1 MRTSTLF
8 FRSVGLTFL
17 LATSLLG
24 FQAAAQ
30 DRPANLIPIPAIPP
44 PPPGMVADDLEPQV
58 TITKHGD
65 DKVEEH
71 RVNGKLYMMKITPSH
86 GVPYYLVDEKGDGN
100 WAPKD
105 TADAAHLRV
114 PMWVIGTF

>member
-8 FRSVGLTFL
+8 FRSASLTFL
-17 LATSLLG
+17 FATSLLS
-24 FQAAAQ
+24 FQVAAQ
-30 DRPANLIPIPAIPP
+30 ERPANLIPIPAIPP
-44 PPPGMVADDLEPQV
+44 PPPGMVAEDLEPQV
-58 TITKHGD
+58 TITKRGND
-65 DKVEEH
+65 QVEEH

-105 TADAAHLRV
+105 TADAAHIRV
-114 PMWVIGTF
+114 PMWVIRTF

>member
-1 MRTSTLF
+1 MRATTSVYRLV
-8 FRSVGLTFL
+8 SLTFL
-17 LATSLLG
+17 LATSLLS
-24 FQAAAQ
+24 FQVAAQ
-30 DRPANLIPIPAIPP
+30 ERPANLIPIPAIPP

-58 TITKHGD
+58 TITKRGND
-65 DKVEEH
+65 QVEEH

-86 GVPYYLVDEKGDGN
+86 GVPYYLIDEKGDGN

>member
-1 MRTSTLF
+1 MRTNTLF
-8 FRSVGLTFL
+8 FRSVSLTFL
-17 LATSLLG
+17 LAAGLLSL
-24 FQAAAQ
+24 QAAAQ

-44 PPPGMVADDLEPQV
+44 PPPGMVGDDLEPQI
-58 TITKHGD
+58 TITKRGD

-71 RVNGKLYMMKITPSH
+71 RVNGKLYMMKVTPSH

-100 WAPKD
+100 WTPKD
-105 TADAAHLRV
+105 TADAAHIRV

>member
-1 MRTSTLF
+1 MRPTTLP
-8 FRSVGLTFL
+8 FRSVMLTL
-17 LATSLLG
+17 SVATSLLSFHAG
-24 FQAAAQ
+24 AQ

-58 TITKHGD
+58 TITKRGN

-71 RVNGKLYMMKITPSH
+71 RVNGKLYMMKITPRH
-86 GVPYYLVDEKGDGN
+86 GVPYYLIDEKGDGN
-100 WAPKD
+100 WTPRD
-105 TADAAHLRV
+105 TQGVQLAV